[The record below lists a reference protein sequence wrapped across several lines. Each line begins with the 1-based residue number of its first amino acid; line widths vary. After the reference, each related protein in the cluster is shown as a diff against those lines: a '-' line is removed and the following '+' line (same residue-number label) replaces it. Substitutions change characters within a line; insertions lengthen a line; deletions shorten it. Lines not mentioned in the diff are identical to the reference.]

1 MTRPAAERHSGG
13 MDAPQRCLGILGGM
27 AWPSTA
33 AVYRALNEQVHTALG
48 GVHSADLVI
57 RSLDFAAV
65 EALQAAGDWD
75 GAGRMLGVAA
85 GGLRAAGA
93 DAVMIAT
100 NTMHRVADDV
110 TRVSGLPV
118 LHIADATAAAVRD
131 EGVRRVGLLGTSYTM
146 EGEFFRGRLTA
157 HGLDVV
163 VPEAADRAELHR
175 IIYAE
180 LVNDRILPDSRE
192 AVVAMVARLVERGA
206 EGVIAGCT
214 EIELLVGA
222 DDVAVAWFPTAALH
236 VGAAGRWLL
245 GEAFPAPPDGS

>member
-1 MTRPAAERHSGG
+1 
-13 MDAPQRCLGILGGM
+13 M

-33 AVYRALNEQVHTALG
+33 AVYRALNEQAHAALG

-75 GAGRMLGVAA
+75 GAGRLLGVAA

-110 TRVSGLPV
+110 TRISGLPV

-131 EGVRRVGLLGTSYTM
+131 GGVHRVGLLGTSYTM
-146 EGEFFRGRLTA
+146 EGEFFRGRLAA
-157 HGLDVV
+157 HGLDVM
-163 VPEAADRAELHR
+163 VPEADDRAELHR

-180 LVNDRILPDSRE
+180 LVNDRILPESRA
-192 AVVAMVARLVERGA
+192 AVVDMVARLEAQGA
-206 EGVIAGCT
+206 QGVIAGCT
-214 EIELLVGA
+214 EIELLVGPH
-222 DDVAVAWFPTAALH
+222 DVAVPWFPTAALH
-236 VGAAGRWLL
+236 VEAAGRWLL
-245 GEAFPAPPDGS
+245 GGQFPPAPGGS